1 MEIFLQDS
9 AEVMFLIEEQHFL
22 VIVERHE
29 EEQERR
35 KKTTKYVP
43 AFADQKQVQRVLD
56 RSKGLKESQS
66 SKRCKGHK
74 GFHAAASWK
83 QKAIVEE

>member
-29 EEQERR
+29 EEQEQNLQQTRHSEQHIYI
-35 KKTTKYVP
+35 KMIY
-43 AFADQKQVQRVLD
+43 
-56 RSKGLKESQS
+56 
-66 SKRCKGHK
+66 
-74 GFHAAASWK
+74 
-83 QKAIVEE
+83 II